1 MALPIELI
9 VVLIIM
15 ALIMET
21 VDSSLGM
28 MYGTLL
34 SPILI
39 GYGFEPVVV
48 VPAILVS
55 QALGGVGGTI
65 SHHKFKN
72 ADFRGLSK
80 DTKVALA
87 IVIPGLAVVI
97 IGVLAALNLPGL
109 WVKTYIGILVIV
121 MSMLCLSPIRYK
133 FAWWKHYV
141 VGVLAAF
148 NKALTGG
155 GFGPVTSTGGIIG
168 GLEARMS
175 IAVTTFAE
183 VCICSAAFVVYM
195 FFSGKFDTV
204 LTLPLCA
211 GAIIGG
217 IIGPYISSRVSHR
230 LLRKCIGVIGIVSGI
245 WLLWRVLV

>member
-1 MALPIELI
+1 MIEL
-9 VVLIIM
+9 VLVLIIM
-15 ALIMET
+15 ALIMEM

-39 GYGFEPVVV
+39 GYGFEPLVV
-48 VPAILVS
+48 VPAILIS
-55 QALGGVGGTI
+55 QAVGGIGGTI

-72 ADFRGLSK
+72 ADFKGLTR
-80 DTKVALA
+80 DTKIMLA
-87 IVIPGLAVVI
+87 MVIPGLLVVI
-97 IGVLAALNLPGL
+97 FGVFANTNLPKL

-121 MSMLCLSPIRYK
+121 MSILCLSPIRYK

-168 GLEARMS
+168 GLEAKVS
-175 IAVTTFAE
+175 VATTTFAE
-183 VCICSAAFVVYM
+183 VIICLAAFAMYI
-195 FFSGKFDTV
+195 FFTGINMVFALS
-204 LTLPLCA
+204 LCI
-211 GAIIGG
+211 GAVIGG
-217 IIGPYISSRVSHR
+217 IVGPYICSKGRHH
-230 LLRKCIGVIGIVSGI
+230 LLRICIGILGIVSGL
-245 WLLWRVLV
+245 WLLVRLIT